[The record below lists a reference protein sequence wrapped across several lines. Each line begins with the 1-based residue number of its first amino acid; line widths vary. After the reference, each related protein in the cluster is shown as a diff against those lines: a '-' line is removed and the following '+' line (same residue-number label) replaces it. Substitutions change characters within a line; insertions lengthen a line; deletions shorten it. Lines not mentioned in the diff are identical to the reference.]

1 MDATNDHDEVVAGAR
16 FWWLMA
22 IIGVVSITIGVLMI
36 TRPFKS
42 VAALAWLAGLF
53 LLIGGISGFFGARRR
68 EVGIGWAVVSVI
80 VGLVLL
86 VWPDV
91 TVQVLAVVAGIG
103 YLLRGVF
110 RAVAAF
116 TDHDEYT
123 VPLLVVGVV
132 GIAFGIAVIVWPEAA
147 VGLVGLLLGIG
158 ALIAGIGELITA
170 FGLRKIAHGTA

>member
-1 MDATNDHDEVVAGAR
+1 MDAISDDEVQAGAR
-16 FWWLMA
+16 LWWLMLV
-22 IIGVVSITIGVLMI
+22 IGIVSITIGVLMI

-68 EVGIGWAVVSVI
+68 QVGVGWAVVSVL

-116 TDHDEYT
+116 TERDDYT

-132 GIAFGIAVIVWPEAA
+132 GLLFGVALIVWPDAGVA
-147 VGLVGLLLGIG
+147 LVGLLLGIG
-158 ALIAGIGELITA
+158 ALVAGIGEVITA
-170 FGLRKIAHGTA
+170 FELKKLRA

>member
-1 MDATNDHDEVVAGAR
+1 MDATIDGDEVAAGAR

-22 IIGVVSITIGVLMI
+22 IIGVISITIGLLMI

-80 VGLVLL
+80 AGIVLL

-91 TVQVLAVVAGIG
+91 TVQVLAVIAGIG
-103 YLLRGVF
+103 YLLRGIF

-116 TDHDEYT
+116 TEHDDYT
-123 VPLLVVGVV
+123 IPLLVVGVIGV
-132 GIAFGIAVIVWPEAA
+132 LFGIALMVWPEAGVA
-147 VGLVGLLLGIG
+147 LVGLLLGIG

-170 FGLRKIAHGTA
+170 FGLRKIAHAAA